1 MMHVGEKIRKI
12 RDLKGLSQ
20 ENVADLLGLSLPA
33 YADIERRKKD
43 VTLSRLVTIALKTPT
58 PPYSKYRLGR
68 YGYGW
73 YETPHARG
81 HAVSGRWRWRFR

>member
-1 MMHVGEKIRKI
+1 MIQVGEKIRKI

-58 PPYSKYRLGR
+58 PPYFECDECFLALTFLVLKLKK
-68 YGYGW
+68 
-73 YETPHARG
+73 
-81 HAVSGRWRWRFR
+81 